1 MHAMPILTIESAER
15 LLKALEEYLEN
26 SEATFALI
34 LDRGGSILSQ
44 QGEIPPAT
52 DPVIFAALA
61 AGSFAATHELALR
74 IGETEF
80 SALHQQGKRWHV
92 LMTAINDNTMLV
104 TVFGLKTTLGLVRF
118 YSATAVKRIVGIL
131 DHAVNEPRIPID
143 LGSEATDASHEV
155 FVESFRRA

>member
-34 LDRGGSILSQ
+34 LDRGGAILSQ
-44 QGEIPPAT
+44 QGEIPPTT
-52 DPVIFAALA
+52 DPVVFAALA

-118 YSATAVKRIVGIL
+118 YSATAVKRIAVIL
-131 DHAVNEPRIPID
+131 EHAANEPRIPID
-143 LGSEATDASHEV
+143 LGSEVTDGASEV
-155 FVESFRRA
+155 FVESYRRS